1 MTNNP
6 HRTIT
11 GATAVAGVAGS
22 PIAHSLSPII
32 HNAWIQAADMDAI
45 YVPFS
50 PPADRFSH
58 FAEGLRGGAVR
69 GLNVTLPFK
78 EAALSV
84 AHEIGERAQRA
95 GAANLLIFNEDG
107 SIVAD
112 NVDGLGL
119 LGALISQVPGFDAR
133 SGPAVVMGA
142 GGAARGAASALVMA
156 GAPEVRLVN
165 RTLARAEVVAGAVG
179 GSTRAYPLDDAAR
192 AFADTVLVVNAT
204 SAGVASDDAINLP
217 LEGIP
222 TRAVMM
228 DMTYSPLI
236 TPFLSKARMLG
247 HPIVDGLEML
257 VRQAEP
263 SFEAFFGRVPPQS
276 VDVRA
281 LCIKALEARGQAGAG
296 AKTS

>member
-1 MTNNP
+1 MTRP
-6 HRTIT
+6 IT

-22 PIAHSLSPII
+22 PILHSLSPLI
-32 HNAWIQAADMDAI
+32 HNAWIEAAGLDAV
-45 YVPFS
+45 YVAFA
-50 PPADRFSH
+50 PPPDRFSH

-84 AHEIGERAQRA
+84 AHEIGDRAQRA

-119 LGALISQVPGFDAR
+119 LAALAAQAPGFDPKA
-133 SGPAVVMGA
+133 GPAVVMGA

-165 RTLARAEVVAGAVG
+165 RTLARAELVAGAVG
-179 GSTRAYPLDDAAR
+179 GVTRAYPLNEAAKAFDAAR
-192 AFADTVLVVNAT
+192 LVINAT
-204 SAGVASDDAINLP
+204 SAGIASDDALDLP

-222 TRAVMM
+222 AGAVMM
-228 DMTYSPLI
+228 DMTYKPLI
-236 TPFLSKARMLG
+236 TPFLARARQLG

-257 VRQAEP
+257 IRQASP
-263 SFEAFFGRVPPQS
+263 SFEAFFGRVPPEE

-281 LCIKALEARGQAGAG
+281 LCISALSSTSGE
-296 AKTS
+296 AKTA

>member
-1 MTNNP
+1 MTRP
-6 HRTIT
+6 IT

-22 PIAHSLSPII
+22 PIAHSLSPLI
-32 HNAWIQAADMDAI
+32 HNAWIQAAGLDAV
-45 YVPFS
+45 YVAFS
-50 PPADRFSH
+50 PSPDRFSH

-84 AHEIGERAQRA
+84 AQEVGERAERA

-119 LGALISQVPGFDAR
+119 LGAIAAQAPSFEPA
-133 SGPAVVMGA
+133 SGPVVVMGA
-142 GGAARGAASALVMA
+142 GGAARGAAAALVMA
-156 GAPEVRLVN
+156 GAPEVRLLN
-165 RTLARAEVVAGAVG
+165 RTLARAELVAGAVG
-179 GSTRAYPLDDAAR
+179 GPTRAYPLNEASK
-192 AFADTVLVVNAT
+192 AFDGAVLVVNAT
-204 SAGVASDDAINLP
+204 SAGIASDDALDLP

-222 TRAVMM
+222 AGAVMM
-228 DMTYSPLI
+228 DMTYKPLM
-236 TPFLSKARMLG
+236 TPFLSRAKLLG

-257 VRQAEP
+257 VRQAAP
-263 SFEAFFGRVPPQS
+263 SFEAFFGRVPPKG

-281 LCIKALEARGQAGAG
+281 LCLATLEAKA
-296 AKTS
+296 S